1 MDAVVERIL
10 FTEADIRARV
20 NHVAREVAAYYQGE
34 PCTVVAVLKGGCVFA
49 ADLIRKLPMPLS
61 LSFAAA
67 SSYRDGTTSGALKLT
82 FLPPEPEIRGRRI
95 LLVDDI
101 LDTGRTAAA
110 LCEKL
115 LAHGAH
121 EVKTCVLLDKPSRRV
136 VACRA
141 DFCCFDV
148 ADVFIVGYGLDF
160 AGRYRNLPYIGV
172 LRPEGAEAVPVRPE
186 GEGRRSSS
194 ANEKG

>member
-1 MDAVVERIL
+1 MDTAIERIL
-10 FTEADIRARV
+10 FTEVDIRARV
-20 NHVAREVAAYYQGE
+20 DHVAREVAAYYQGE

-67 SSYRDGTTSGALKLT
+67 SSYRGGTTSGALKLT
-82 FLPPEPEIRGRRI
+82 FLPPEPETRGRRV

-110 LCEKL
+110 LREKL
-115 LAHGAH
+115 LAHGAR

-141 DFCCFDV
+141 DFSCFDV
-148 ADVFIVGYGLDF
+148 PDLFIVGYGLDF
-160 AGRYRNLPYIGV
+160 AGRYRNLPYIAV
-172 LRPEGAEAVPVRPE
+172 LRPEGAEATPVRPE
-186 GEGRRSSS
+186 GEGRPSSS
-194 ANEKG
+194 ENEKG

>member
-1 MDAVVERIL
+1 MDAVIERIL

-20 NHVAREVAAYYQGE
+20 DHVAREVAAYYQGE

-67 SSYRDGTTSGALKLT
+67 SSYRDDTTSGALKLT

-136 VACRA
+136 VTCQA
-141 DFCCFDV
+141 DFSCFDV
-148 ADVFIVGYGLDF
+148 EDVFIVGYGLDF

-172 LRPEGAEAVPVRPE
+172 LRPEGAEAVPVQPE
-186 GEGRRSSS
+186 GEGRPSSS
-194 ANEKG
+194 ENEKG

>member
-1 MDAVVERIL
+1 MAAVVERIL

-20 NHVAREVAAYYQGE
+20 NHVAREVAAYYGGE

-67 SSYRDGTTSGALKLT
+67 SSYRDDTTSGALKLT

-141 DFCCFDV
+141 DFSCFDV

-172 LRPEGAEAVPVRPE
+172 LRPEGAEAVLVRPE
-186 GEGRRSSS
+186 SEGRRSSS
-194 ANEKG
+194 ENEKG

>member
-1 MDAVVERIL
+1 MDTAIERIL
-10 FTEADIRARV
+10 FTEVDIRARV
-20 NHVAREVAAYYQGE
+20 DHVAREVAAYYQGE

-67 SSYRDGTTSGALKLT
+67 SSYRGGTTSGALKLT
-82 FLPPEPEIRGRRI
+82 FLPPEPETRGRRV

-110 LCEKL
+110 LREKL
-115 LAHGAH
+115 LAHGAR

-141 DFCCFDV
+141 DFSCFDV
-148 ADVFIVGYGLDF
+148 PDLFIVGYGLDF
-160 AGRYRNLPYIGV
+160 AGRYRNLPYIAV
-172 LRPEGAEAVPVRPE
+172 LRPEGAEAIPVRPE
-186 GEGRRSSS
+186 GEGRPSSS
-194 ANEKG
+194 ENEKG

>member
-1 MDAVVERIL
+1 MDAAIERIL

-20 NHVAREVAAYYQGE
+20 DHVAREVAAYYQGE

-110 LCEKL
+110 LRKEL
-115 LAHGAH
+115 LTHGAH

-141 DFCCFDV
+141 DFSCFDV

-160 AGRYRNLPYIGV
+160 AGRYRNLPYIAV
-172 LRPEGAEAVPVRPE
+172 LRPEGAEATPVQPE
-186 GEGRRSSS
+186 GESRSSSS

>member
-1 MDAVVERIL
+1 MDAAIERIL

-20 NHVAREVAAYYQGE
+20 DHVAREVAAYYQGE

-67 SSYRDGTTSGALKLT
+67 SSYRDGTTSGALKLA
-82 FLPPEPEIRGRRI
+82 FFPPEPEIRGRRI

-141 DFCCFDV
+141 DFSCFDV

-172 LRPEGAEAVPVRPE
+172 LRPEGAEAIPVQSGGAGRP
-186 GEGRRSSS
+186 SSS
-194 ANEKG
+194 TNEKG

>member
-1 MDAVVERIL
+1 MDAAIERIL

-20 NHVAREVAAYYQGE
+20 DHVAREVAAYYQGE

-49 ADLIRKLPMPLS
+49 ADLIRKLPMPLG

-110 LCEKL
+110 LRKEL

-136 VACRA
+136 VACQA
-141 DFCCFDV
+141 DFSCFDV
-148 ADVFIVGYGLDF
+148 PDVFIVGYGLDF

-172 LRPEGAEAVPVRPE
+172 LRPEGVEAIPVQHEGGGRP
-186 GEGRRSSS
+186 SSS
-194 ANEKG
+194 ENEKG

>member
-1 MDAVVERIL
+1 MDTAIERIL
-10 FTEADIRARV
+10 FTEVDIRARV
-20 NHVAREVAAYYQGE
+20 DHVAREVAAYYQGE

-110 LCEKL
+110 LRKKL

-141 DFCCFDV
+141 DFSCFDV

-160 AGRYRNLPYIGV
+160 AGRYRNLPYIAV
-172 LRPEGAEAVPVRPE
+172 LRPEGAEAIPVQHE
-186 GEGRRSSS
+186 GEGRPPSSE
-194 ANEKG
+194 NEKG

>member
-1 MDAVVERIL
+1 MNAAIERIL

-20 NHVAREVAAYYQGE
+20 DHVAREVAAYYEGE

-67 SSYRDGTTSGALKLT
+67 SSYRDGTTSGVLKLT

-110 LCEKL
+110 LREKL

-141 DFCCFDV
+141 DFSCFDV
-148 ADVFIVGYGLDF
+148 EDVFIVGYGLDF

-172 LRPEGAEAVPVRPE
+172 LCPEGAEAVPVQPE

>member
-1 MDAVVERIL
+1 MDAAIERIL

-20 NHVAREVAAYYQGE
+20 DHVAREVAAYYGGE

-49 ADLIRKLPMPLS
+49 ADLIRKLPIPLS

-67 SSYRDGTTSGALKLT
+67 SSYRDGTTSGVLKLT

-101 LDTGRTAAA
+101 LDTGRTATA
-110 LCEKL
+110 LREKL

-141 DFCCFDV
+141 DFSCFDV
-148 ADVFIVGYGLDF
+148 EDVFIVGYGLDF

-172 LRPEGAEAVPVRPE
+172 LRPEGAEAVPVHSE
-186 GEGRRSSS
+186 GEGRLSSS

>member
-1 MDAVVERIL
+1 MDAAIERIL

-82 FLPPEPEIRGRRI
+82 FLPPEPETRGRRI

-101 LDTGRTAAA
+101 LDTGRTATA
-110 LCEKL
+110 LRKKL

-141 DFCCFDV
+141 DFSCFDV
-148 ADVFIVGYGLDF
+148 EDVFIVGYGLDF

>member
-1 MDAVVERIL
+1 MDAAIERIL

-20 NHVAREVAAYYQGE
+20 DHVAREVAAYYGGE

-49 ADLIRKLPMPLS
+49 VDLIRKLPMPLS

-67 SSYRDGTTSGALKLT
+67 SSYRDGTTSGVLKLT

-101 LDTGRTAAA
+101 LDTGRTATA
-110 LCEKL
+110 LREKL

-141 DFCCFDV
+141 DFSCFDV
-148 ADVFIVGYGLDF
+148 EDVFIVGYGLDF

-172 LRPEGAEAVPVRPE
+172 LCPEGAEAVPVQPE